1 MVTITPDEK
10 SVEEILSS
18 VAEAVK
24 FLSNPGEKPKI
35 VALTPYNWIGCMHGL
50 KACTERQA
58 IPLATYKRSKAGISV
73 EYTDVVKG
81 DDRLFAQF
89 EEALRVALL
98 NVFLPAA
105 KEAMKKP

>member
-1 MVTITPDEK
+1 MVTITPDKK

-18 VAEAVK
+18 VAEAVRY
-24 FLSNPGEKPKI
+24 LQDSREGAKI
-35 VALTPYNWIGCMHGL
+35 IALTPYNWVGCMHGMR
-50 KACTERQA
+50 ACTERHA
-58 IPLATYKRSKAGISV
+58 MPLATYKRSKAGISV